1 MPEITLITIGKL
13 KEKFYISAAQEY
25 AKRLSG
31 YCKFTLLELPECR
44 LPEAPSPAE
53 IAAGLEKEAEEV
65 FTKIPKGAWFCVFT
79 PEGKELS
86 SEVFAQKLAQ
96 VKLSGKSSL
105 CFLIGSSFG
114 MAPRVKERADFR
126 LSMGPMTFPHH
137 LARIMVLE
145 QLYRAEAIQAGSRY
159 HK

>member
-1 MPEITLITIGKL
+1 MFDITLITMGKL

-31 YCKFTLLELPECR
+31 YCKFTLLELPESR
-44 LPEAPSPAE
+44 LPDDPSPAE
-53 IAAGLEKEAEEV
+53 ISAGLDKEADLILSKV
-65 FTKIPKGAWFCVFT
+65 PKGAWLCIFT
-79 PEGKELS
+79 PEGKMLT
-86 SEVFAQKLAQ
+86 SEGFADKL
-96 VKLSGKSSL
+96 KEIKNSGKSSA

-114 MAPRVKERADFR
+114 ISPRIKAKADFR

-145 QLYRAEAIQAGSRY
+145 QIYRAEAIQAGSKY

>member
-1 MPEITLITIGKL
+1 MFEITLLAMGKL
-13 KEKFYISAAQEY
+13 KEKFYISAAEEY
-25 AKRLSG
+25 CKRLG
-31 YCKFTLLELPECR
+31 AYCRFHLVELPEVR
-44 LPEAPSPAE
+44 LPENPSKAE
-53 IAAGLEKEAEEV
+53 IAAGLDKEAESIFAKV
-65 FTKIPKGAWFCVFT
+65 PKGAYLCIFT

-86 SEVFAQKLAQ
+86 SEGFAEKLAQ
-96 VKLSGKSSL
+96 VKLSGKSSV

-114 MAPRVKERADFR
+114 ISPQVKAAADFQ

-145 QLYRAEAIQAGSRY
+145 QIYRAEAIQAGSKY